1 MNELDEIVSNARN
14 GVGPCAGCPAQ
25 ADTQGEFVNP
35 GLLNYNADLMFLTMD
50 PSHFIDWTQYDDW
63 SAYNADKGHEFK
75 TNWPGGNA
83 ISKILDGIRGI
94 TLDNIWLADAIKC
107 PVNNDRAGNV
117 NSDEAFAHCSTYL
130 KREIKMIDP
139 QVIVTMGNDPAEQL
153 LNRIFEVGVESIH
166 AGTGDCGQIYDTRPP
181 VVISPHWANGWLGRH
196 NNRAKV
202 RNAILKV
209 LKKDE
214 YHE

>member
-1 MNELDEIVSNARN
+1 MKELDEITSNARN

-25 ADTQGEFVNP
+25 ADTKGEFVNP

-50 PSHFIDWTQYDDW
+50 PSHYIDWTQYDDW
-63 SAYNADKGHEFK
+63 SAYNADKGQEFK

-83 ISKILDGIRGI
+83 ISKILNGIPGV
-94 TLDNIWLADAIKC
+94 TLDDIWLADAIKC

-117 NSDEAFAHCSTYL
+117 SSDGAFAHCSTYL
-130 KREIKMIDP
+130 KREIESVNP

-153 LNRIFEVGVESIH
+153 LNGIFNASVGSIR
-166 AGTGDCGQIYDTRPP
+166 AGTKDCGQTYDTTPP

-202 RNAILKV
+202 RDALLEIL
-209 LKKDE
+209 E
-214 YHE
+214 GR